1 MAYQLSKA
9 EKDLMVKIKENNKH
23 VCYYCG
29 KNIIDPDDLTV
40 DHKIPVARGGQTVEF
55 NLVISCKN
63 CNLTKSNLNE
73 SEYRSILNE
82 AIELMKTTKLYDII
96 LFNNSLESAMEFKKL
111 QISKKSEYQK
121 AIECEKNNLI
131 ELTRQLVLNP
141 NKDLKINKKMVNLIK
156 RIDMIK
162 LNMEKNN
169 FIESLATKVINY
181 IKDNNTP
188 DEIYNKILHLLVNK
202 IRLEYLEE
210 EEEKEKEKEIG

>member
-1 MAYQLSKA
+1 MTYQLSKA

-96 LFNNSLESAMEFKKL
+96 LFNNSLESVMEFKKL

-121 AIECEKNNLI
+121 AMEYEKNNLI

-141 NKDLKINKKMVNLIK
+141 NKDLKINKIMVNLIK

-181 IKDNNTP
+181 VKDNNTP

-210 EEEKEKEKEIG
+210 EEEKEIG

>member
-55 NLVISCKN
+55 NLVIRCKN

-210 EEEKEKEKEIG
+210 EKLIG

>member
-121 AIECEKNNLI
+121 VIECEKNNLI

-210 EEEKEKEKEIG
+210 EEEKEIG

>member
-1 MAYQLSKA
+1 MTYQLSKA

-210 EEEKEKEKEIG
+210 EKEKEIG

>member
-210 EEEKEKEKEIG
+210 EEEKEKEIG

>member
-1 MAYQLSKA
+1 MTYQLSKA

-121 AIECEKNNLI
+121 AIEYEKNNLI

-141 NKDLKINKKMVNLIK
+141 NKDLKINTKMVNLIK

-210 EEEKEKEKEIG
+210 EKEKEIG

>member
-1 MAYQLSKA
+1 MTYQLSKV

-29 KNIIDPDDLTV
+29 KNIVDPDDLTV

-210 EEEKEKEKEIG
+210 EKEKEIG

>member
-1 MAYQLSKA
+1 MTYQLSKA

-29 KNIIDPDDLTV
+29 KNIVDPDDLTV

-210 EEEKEKEKEIG
+210 EEEKEKEIG

>member
-169 FIESLATKVINY
+169 FIESIATKVINY

>member
-73 SEYRSILNE
+73 SEYKSILNE

-210 EEEKEKEKEIG
+210 EEEKEKEIG

>member
-210 EEEKEKEKEIG
+210 EEEKEIG

>member
-96 LFNNSLESAMEFKKL
+96 LFNNSLESVMEFKKL

-121 AIECEKNNLI
+121 AMEYEKNNLI

-181 IKDNNTP
+181 VKDNNTP

-210 EEEKEKEKEIG
+210 EEEKEIG

>member
-29 KNIIDPDDLTV
+29 KNITDPDDLTV

-96 LFNNSLESAMEFKKL
+96 LFNNSLESVMEFKKL

-121 AIECEKNNLI
+121 AMEYEKNNLI

-181 IKDNNTP
+181 VKDNNTP

-210 EEEKEKEKEIG
+210 EEEKEIG

>member
-1 MAYQLSKA
+1 MTYQLSKA

-29 KNIIDPDDLTV
+29 KNITDPDDLTV

-181 IKDNNTP
+181 IKDNNIP

-210 EEEKEKEKEIG
+210 EKEIG

>member
-1 MAYQLSKA
+1 MTYQLSKA

-210 EEEKEKEKEIG
+210 EKEKESG

>member
-1 MAYQLSKA
+1 MTYQLSKV

-210 EEEKEKEKEIG
+210 EKEKEIG

>member
-1 MAYQLSKA
+1 MTYQLSKA

-121 AIECEKNNLI
+121 AIEYEKNNLI

-202 IRLEYLEE
+202 
-210 EEEKEKEKEIG
+210 K

>member
-111 QISKKSEYQK
+111 LISKKSEYQK

-141 NKDLKINKKMVNLIK
+141 NKDLKINKKMVSLIK

-210 EEEKEKEKEIG
+210 EKEKEIG

>member
-1 MAYQLSKA
+1 MTYQLSKA

-131 ELTRQLVLNP
+131 ELTRQLVLTP

-210 EEEKEKEKEIG
+210 EKEKEIG

>member
-121 AIECEKNNLI
+121 AI
-131 ELTRQLVLNP
+131 
-141 NKDLKINKKMVNLIK
+141 
-156 RIDMIK
+156 
-162 LNMEKNN
+162 
-169 FIESLATKVINY
+169 
-181 IKDNNTP
+181 
-188 DEIYNKILHLLVNK
+188 
-202 IRLEYLEE
+202 
-210 EEEKEKEKEIG
+210 

>member
-210 EEEKEKEKEIG
+210 EKEKEIG

>member
-1 MAYQLSKA
+1 MTYQLSKA

-23 VCYYCG
+23 ICYYCG

-210 EEEKEKEKEIG
+210 EKEKEIG

>member
-29 KNIIDPDDLTV
+29 KNITDPDDLTV

-210 EEEKEKEKEIG
+210 EEEKEIG

>member
-9 EKDLMVKIKENNKH
+9 EKDLMIKVKENNKH

-29 KNIIDPDDLTV
+29 KNITDPEDLTV

-73 SEYRSILNE
+73 SEYKSILNE
-82 AIELMKTTKLYDII
+82 AIEQMKSTNLYDII
-96 LFNNSLESAMEFKKL
+96 LFNNSLESAIEFKKL
-111 QISKKSEYQK
+111 QISKKSEFQK
-121 AIECEKNNLI
+121 AIEQEKNNLI
-131 ELTRQLVLNP
+131 NLTKQLTLNP
-141 NKDLKINKKMVNLIK
+141 NKDLKINKKMVNTIK
-156 RIDMIK
+156 RIETIS

-169 FIESLATKVINY
+169 FIESLATKVVNY
-181 IKDNNTP
+181 IKNNNTP
-188 DEIYNKILHLLVNK
+188 DEIYNKILHLLVSK

-210 EEEKEKEKEIG
+210 EKLIG

>member
-96 LFNNSLESAMEFKKL
+96 LFNNSLESVMEFKKL

-121 AIECEKNNLI
+121 AMEYEKNNLI

-210 EEEKEKEKEIG
+210 EEEKEIG

>member
-23 VCYYCG
+23 ICYYCG

-82 AIELMKTTKLYDII
+82 AIELMKTTKLCDII

-111 QISKKSEYQK
+111 LISKKSEYQK

-202 IRLEYLEE
+202 IRLEYF
-210 EEEKEKEKEIG
+210 EEEKEKEIG

>member
-1 MAYQLSKA
+1 
-9 EKDLMVKIKENNKH
+9 
-23 VCYYCG
+23 
-29 KNIIDPDDLTV
+29 
-40 DHKIPVARGGQTVEF
+40 
-55 NLVISCKN
+55 
-63 CNLTKSNLNE
+63 
-73 SEYRSILNE
+73 
-82 AIELMKTTKLYDII
+82 MKTTKLYDII

-210 EEEKEKEKEIG
+210 EEEKEKEIG

>member
-169 FIESLATKVINY
+169 FIESLVTKVINY

-210 EEEKEKEKEIG
+210 EEEKEIG